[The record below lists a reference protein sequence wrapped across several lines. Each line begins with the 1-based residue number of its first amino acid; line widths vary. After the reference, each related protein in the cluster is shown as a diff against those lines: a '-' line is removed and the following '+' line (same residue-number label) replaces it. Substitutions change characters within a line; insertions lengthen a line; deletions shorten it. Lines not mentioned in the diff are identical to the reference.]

1 MCTLACHT
9 SYEPNSFTLMQVRL
23 SMPPPVT
30 KALRSVVERMKTVSR
45 FVGIDASMDGS
56 MVLHA
61 NNDTVSIKTY
71 MSNLTAEMG
80 TSYYMLFP
88 FTELMFMCMPVTDD
102 ERSNPARSIVRV
114 DLPQLSKLLGSH
126 KALMSSVKSRIVCC
140 TCALAYA
147 MRVTCPTLAAVV
159 QASLVPPP
167 SSSTWSL
174 PTAWGRSPTTC
185 PSSSRTT
192 TKTC

>member
-80 TSYYMLFP
+80 TSYSMLFP
-88 FTELMFMCMPVTDD
+88 FTELMFMCMPLHVEMLCAACQGLPHSHALTFRLRAGVRAQACCCAVAHVPIKGVPSGHTPNQLTLFPRCAP
-102 ERSNPARSIVRV
+102 RSQ
-114 DLPQLSKLLGSH
+114 D
-126 KALMSSVKSRIVCC
+126 
-140 TCALAYA
+140 
-147 MRVTCPTLAAVV
+147 
-159 QASLVPPP
+159 
-167 SSSTWSL
+167 
-174 PTAWGRSPTTC
+174 
-185 PSSSRTT
+185 
-192 TKTC
+192 